1 MRAKQCV
8 IAAEDQTLDLT
19 LKRQEA
25 SDSDAQRQTEREN
38 VVFNLTSRHH
48 FGVYKQTERKRIV
61 FSLTSCYHLGDYSGP
76 QFSVSSKREKKNY
89 GNKKHSENADIHTS
103 KHESTSKEEK
113 CLV

>member
-76 QFSVSSKREKKNY
+76 QFNVSSKRQRKKKEKKKKQK
-89 GNKKHSENADIHTS
+89 NKQTYSLIQKTER
-103 KHESTSKEEK
+103 KE
-113 CLV
+113 